1 MLTIAQPERDY
12 APGSS
17 RATRDHESQSPSPN
31 VTNST
36 WQSRSKTVLEPK
48 NRPPAMV
55 RTSEPIGRN
64 IISRIVTRP
73 DGTIVS
79 GSQVQNY
86 APYRTVTPVA
96 RVTSSGGRQVNS
108 IPFANSIRSNSL
120 QNRPVARAGQSTGQ
134 SNPTNVRITKQ
145 VLESILKNPDRFTQI
160 NNDQVPEMC
169 NYLKVRS

>member
-1 MLTIAQPERDY
+1 
-12 APGSS
+12 
-17 RATRDHESQSPSPN
+17 
-31 VTNST
+31 
-36 WQSRSKTVLEPK
+36 
-48 NRPPAMV
+48 MV

-73 DGTIVS
+73 DGTIASMS

-96 RVTSSGGRQVNS
+96 RVAQGSATRQVNS
-108 IPFANSIRSNSL
+108 IPFANSIRSNSV
-120 QNRPVARAGQSTGQ
+120 QNRPVARAGQTTGQ

-160 NNDQVPEMC
+160 NNDQAPEMC
-169 NYLKVRS
+169 NYLKVKIYCKLFIRNIHKVCQVLHP